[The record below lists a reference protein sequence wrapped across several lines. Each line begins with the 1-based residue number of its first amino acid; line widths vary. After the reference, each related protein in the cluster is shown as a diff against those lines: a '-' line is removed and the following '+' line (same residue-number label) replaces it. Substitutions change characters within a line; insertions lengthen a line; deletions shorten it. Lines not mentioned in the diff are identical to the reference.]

1 MHVSF
6 VEYTAATVR
15 FSPPVVGLA
24 QMAFANKTGRA
35 FDLDFAAPL
44 GSLYHHGIIKSP
56 PPQMCSDLRRAI
68 RPETNSLVSRW
79 STSAI
84 PEHSSGIVPARFFLS
99 LAYT

>member
-35 FDLDFAAPL
+35 STLT
-44 GSLYHHGIIKSP
+44 SLLLSVRSIIMVS
-56 PPQMCSDLRRAI
+56 SRAHRRKCVQTCV
-68 RPETNSLVSRW
+68 EL
-79 STSAI
+79 
-84 PEHSSGIVPARFFLS
+84 
-99 LAYT
+99 